1 MISSLTAGF
10 ALGLSLILAIG
21 AQNSFV
27 LRQGLRGEFV
37 LPVVLTCA
45 ISDAILIVA
54 GVAGFGALVDAA
66 PLAVDIARWG
76 GAAFLLVYGA
86 LNFASAYRGGS
97 SLASEGANA
106 PKLSKAIGTCLVLT
120 WLNPH
125 VYLDT
130 VVLLGGISA
139 TYDSPWVFAVGAV
152 CTSFTFFFS
161 LGYGA
166 ALLRGFFT
174 NPLSW
179 RILDVLVGVTMWAIA
194 ASLLL
199 NH

>member
-54 GVAGFGALVDAA
+54 GVAGFGALVEAA
-66 PLAVDIARWG
+66 PFAVDIARWG
-76 GAAFLLVYGA
+76 GAAFLFVYGA
-86 LNFASAYRGGS
+86 MKFMSAYRGGS
-97 SLASEGANA
+97 ALAAEGGKT
-106 PKLSKAIGTCLVLT
+106 PKLGAAIATCLALT
-120 WLNPH
+120 WANPH

-130 VVLLGGISA
+130 VVLLGGLSA
-139 TYDSPWVFAVGAV
+139 QFEDARLFAVGAV
-152 CTSFTFFFS
+152 CASFSFFFA

-179 RILDVLVGVTMWAIA
+179 RLLDVLVGVTMWAIA
-194 ASLLL
+194 VSLVT
-199 NH
+199 HA